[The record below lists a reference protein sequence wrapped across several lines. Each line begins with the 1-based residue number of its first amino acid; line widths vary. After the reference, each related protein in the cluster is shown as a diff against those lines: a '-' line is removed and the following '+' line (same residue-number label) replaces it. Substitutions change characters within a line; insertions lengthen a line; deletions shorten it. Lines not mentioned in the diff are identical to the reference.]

1 MKHSLLYTI
10 AISIFISCSAF
21 TAKAESG
28 ILNHPMSLVSDSTL
42 AVADNARL
50 LEIKAMDKSNLSS
63 SEKKALRKE
72 VRSIKGHS
80 YYARGGIY
88 LSVGAILIIVLL
100 LVLLL

>member
-10 AISIFISCSAF
+10 AISIFLSCSAF

-28 ILNHPMSLVSDSTL
+28 ILNHPMSLVSDSTQ

-50 LEIKAMDKSNLSS
+50 LEINALDKSHMSA
-63 SEKKALRKE
+63 SEKKVLRKE
-72 VRSIKGHS
+72 VRSIKGRGN
-80 YYARGGIY
+80 YARGGIY

-100 LVLLL
+100 IVLLL